1 MEMTG
6 MSNGAKRNLLSM
18 TSLLLGIIAFPLTLV
33 ISFLAT
39 GDSDFSILFIPGLLI
54 ITMGLVFG
62 HVSLR
67 KIRQSNGMLG
77 GRRTSLGGVV
87 LGYSALFASVLWAS
101 FVVVLPR
108 AQFAILSFSNPPN
121 YEVLL
126 QLQETPDREVT
137 SSVLEETEQV
147 LSSRLRNLGAPHRI
161 ELVAPDQIIVRLLL
175 QDVSKERNLL
185 DLFQSKLLSFHLVH
199 PDNERLQ
206 AQLSAPDFA
215 PPDGY
220 KSVVSGGE
228 VLFVEIQPVLVNGV
242 DDAEVETDSYTSG
255 PKITVRFKPEVRE
268 SLARVTEENI
278 GRRLAIMVDETLYS
292 APVINES
299 LRGGSVSITGGFSI
313 VEAYDLAL
321 ALRAGAIPVPIRVI
335 EGHFFE

>member
-1 MEMTG
+1 MVKSVVMVDASTV
-6 MSNGAKRNLLSM
+6 SNFLVSTRG
-18 TSLLLGIIAFPLTLV
+18 LTV
-33 ISFLAT
+33 
-39 GDSDFSILFIPGLLI
+39 
-54 ITMGLVFG
+54 
-62 HVSLR
+62 
-67 KIRQSNGMLG
+67 
-77 GRRTSLGGVV
+77 
-87 LGYSALFASVLWAS
+87 Y
-101 FVVVLPR
+101 
-108 AQFAILSFSNPPN
+108 
-121 YEVLL
+121 
-126 QLQETPDREVT
+126 
-137 SSVLEETEQV
+137 
-147 LSSRLRNLGAPHRI
+147 
-161 ELVAPDQIIVRLLL
+161 PDQIIVRLLL
-175 QDVSKERNLL
+175 QDVSKESNLL

-206 AQLSAPDFA
+206 AQLSSPDFA

-255 PKITVRFKPEVRE
+255 PKINVRFNPEGRE

-292 APVINES
+292 APVINAP
-299 LRGGSVSITGGFSI
+299 LRGGSVSITGGFSM